1 MLHLEM
7 LERADRKPK
16 CNVGISSH
24 LTTSCQLKSPLVLWG
39 LESAERPAPM
49 SDMRLRITI
58 SRPFLTRFA
67 TRLEDR
73 AGKQPDLQSAS
84 NVDTHE
90 SCKAPAESRFTE
102 VRNETTDD
110 E

>member
-1 MLHLEM
+1 M
-7 LERADRKPK
+7 
-16 CNVGISSH
+16 
-24 LTTSCQLKSPLVLWG
+24 
-39 LESAERPAPM
+39 
-49 SDMRLRITI
+49 TI

-67 TRLEDR
+67 TRLEER
-73 AGKQPDLQSAS
+73 AGNQPDLQSAS

-90 SCKAPAESRFTE
+90 SCKAPVESRFTE